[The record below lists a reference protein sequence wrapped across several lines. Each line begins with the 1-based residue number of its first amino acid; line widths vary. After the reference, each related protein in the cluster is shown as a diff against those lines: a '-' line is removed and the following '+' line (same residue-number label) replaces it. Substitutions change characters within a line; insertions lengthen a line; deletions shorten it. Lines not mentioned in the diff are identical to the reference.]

1 MARKDSA
8 GRLTAGE
15 LKRVPEPIRSKLAL
29 LPDKPGCYLMKNE
42 SGQVIYVGKAKVLKN
57 RVRSYFTGS
66 HNIKTQ
72 RLVSEIRD
80 FEYIVTSNNMEA
92 LILECNLIKQYHP
105 RYNVLLKDDK
115 TFPYIKITGDKHPRL
130 EVTRRVVKD
139 GGKYFGPYPNA
150 YDARETKRLL
160 DRLYPLRKC
169 ATIPDKVCL
178 YYHIGQ
184 CLAPCE
190 YPVEPGKYEEMVQQI
205 TRFLNGGYQEVKAQ
219 LQEKMMAAAEAL
231 EFERAKEYRDQI
243 QSIETVMERQKI
255 QIPDAVD
262 RDIFGFTVDKGWMC
276 VQILY
281 MRQGKMIERRATTF
295 PFYGEP
301 YEDFMTFVA
310 QYYSENPALPKE
322 ILLPLEEDAGG
333 AAAGGKEGAEAGGVR
348 DGGSDGGAEDAVGAD
363 GGSNGGAEDAVGTD
377 GGSNGGAEDAV
388 GADGGSNSGAEDAV
402 GADGGSNGGAEDAVG
417 ADGGS
422 NGGAED
428 AVGADGGSNGG
439 AEDAVGA
446 DGGSNGGAEDAV
458 GADGGSNGGAGA
470 GEEMLL
476 SESADD
482 SSDDDEARAG
492 SGGVS
497 GDEEDMR
504 ESLQRWLKIKVH
516 VPRRG
521 KKRDIVKMALQN
533 ARMTLEEK
541 FRLIERDEARS
552 VKACEGLARWLGLPR
567 LRRIEAFDNSN
578 IQGADAVSAMVVFT
592 DGKPDKSEYRKYK
605 VKTVEGAD
613 DYATMREVIRR
624 RYERVLKEGLELPD
638 LIVVDGGRGQIAA
651 ALDVLENELGLSVP
665 VCGLVK
671 DAKHRTAQLMTGDPP
686 EIVPLPRDSQ
696 EFYLLQRIQDEVHRF
711 AIAFHRNVRA
721 KSMIASQ
728 LDAIPGVGEKR
739 RKALLR
745 HFGSLKRIREASIE
759 DFRPL
764 GIGEKLAAQILEA
777 LREDEAGRDA
787 QQADEARPLE

>member
-1 MARKDSA
+1 MARKESA
-8 GRLTAGE
+8 GRTAAGE
-15 LKRVPEPIRSKLAL
+15 LTRVPEPIRSKLAL
-29 LPDKPGCYLMKNE
+29 LPDKPGCYLMKNAA
-42 SGQVIYVGKAKVLKN
+42 GQVIYVGKAKVLKN

-115 TFPYIKITGDKHPRL
+115 SFPYIKITGDRHPRL

-205 TRFLNGGYQEVKAQ
+205 TRFLSGGYQDVKAQ
-219 LQEKMMAAAEAL
+219 LREKMMAAAEAL

-262 RDIFGFTVDKGWMC
+262 RDIFGFAVDKGWMC

-295 PFYGEP
+295 PFHGEP

-322 ILLPLEEDAGG
+322 ILLPTEEDAGG
-333 AAAGGKEGAEAGGVR
+333 TADGER
-348 DGGSDGGAEDAVGAD
+348 DGDGGDR
-363 GGSNGGAEDAVGTD
+363 
-377 GGSNGGAEDAV
+377 
-388 GADGGSNSGAEDAV
+388 
-402 GADGGSNGGAEDAVG
+402 
-417 ADGGS
+417 
-422 NGGAED
+422 
-428 AVGADGGSNGG
+428 
-439 AEDAVGA
+439 
-446 DGGSNGGAEDAV
+446 
-458 GADGGSNGGAGA
+458 
-470 GEEMLL
+470 
-476 SESADD
+476 
-482 SSDDDEARAG
+482 SDD
-492 SGGVS
+492 
-497 GDEEDMR
+497 DMR
-504 ESLQRWLKIKVH
+504 ESLQRWLKIKVL

-552 VKACEGLARWLGLPR
+552 VKACEGLARRLGLPK

-592 DGKPDKSEYRKYK
+592 EGKPDKSEYRKYK

-638 LIVVDGGRGQIAA
+638 LVVVDGGRGQISA

-721 KSMIASQ
+721 KSMIASR

-745 HFGSLKRIREASIE
+745 HFGSLKKIREASVE

-777 LREDEAGRDA
+777 LREDEAGREAEGPTDGERSGGRREDA
-787 QQADEARPLE
+787 GAPGLQDQ